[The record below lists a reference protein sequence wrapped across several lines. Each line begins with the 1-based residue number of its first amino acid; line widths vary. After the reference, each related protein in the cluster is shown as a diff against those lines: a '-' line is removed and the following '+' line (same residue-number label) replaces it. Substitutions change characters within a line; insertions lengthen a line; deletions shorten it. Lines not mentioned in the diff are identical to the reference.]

1 MSERKQSFVKA
12 IELAQ
17 RCKSFAYKTC
27 HEWREDTQAEGADWR
42 DANEL
47 RELYFNLQ
55 VLRHSSEVVLQRAGL
70 LKNSL

>member
-1 MSERKQSFVKA
+1 MSEQKQKSGKA
-12 IELAQ
+12 IELARQ
-17 RCKSFAYKTC
+17 CKFFADKTC

-42 DANEL
+42 DANEM

-55 VLRHSSEVVLQRAGL
+55 VVRHSSEVVLQRAGL